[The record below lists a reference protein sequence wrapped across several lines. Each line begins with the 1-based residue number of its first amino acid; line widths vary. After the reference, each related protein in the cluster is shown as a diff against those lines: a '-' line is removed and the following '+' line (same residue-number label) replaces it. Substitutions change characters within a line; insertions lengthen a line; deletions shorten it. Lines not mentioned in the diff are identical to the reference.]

1 MTGRRL
7 IGTETNRERFEL
19 QANRSD
25 LNLIIDGLKKAIVL
39 GGLKYGDTV
48 NYVTLTEL
56 LISIRDGEIIDELE
70 G

>member
-1 MTGRRL
+1 MEGRRL

-19 QANRSD
+19 KANRND

-48 NYVTLTEL
+48 NYVNLTEQ
-56 LISIRDGEIIDELE
+56 LIAVRDGQIIDELE

>member
-7 IGTETNRERFEL
+7 IGTETNRKRFEL